1 MPACGWRTPGLPQH
15 PRRRGTVRISARSW
29 SGRRTWGGSPHPVLA
44 LGSGQRV
51 DVDQYVP
58 GRLLGAVGVHR
69 GASPHAAWVLPVLP
83 IVVDVLTA
91 GRHDRNTGIGVEDG
105 PDLLLQVGEPG
116 GVGGVAPDAV
126 AVALTH
132 PVQRGVAGD
141 IFQPQIRIIHRA
153 EISFPLGDGAF
164 NVESTLIAP
173 EIVITT

>member
-1 MPACGWRTPGLPQH
+1 VV
-15 PRRRGTVRISARSW
+15 RRQRP
-29 SGRRTWGGSPHPVLA
+29 SGCSP
-44 LGSGQRV
+44 SFQ
-51 DVDQYVP
+51 
-58 GRLLGAVGVHR
+58 
-69 GASPHAAWVLPVLP
+69 

-116 GVGGVAPDAV
+116 VGGLAPDAV
-126 AVALTH
+126 AVALPH